1 GPLPAARRESAAGPP
16 IICVANNPYERI
28 LRPVLRVR
36 RECQRG
42 SNKDCYEK
50 PRMHKGAGASHAINE
65 ERAYTTSTSIM
76 ETRFFRSL
84 DRTSASSCL
93 GSTPDGM

>member
-1 GPLPAARRESAAGPP
+1 ILVRFGPLLTARRESAAGAP
-16 IICVANNPYERI
+16 IFGVANNQYDRI

-50 PRMHKGAGASHAINE
+50 PPMHKGAGASHAIDE
-65 ERAYTTSTSIM
+65 ERAYTTSTSIL

-93 GSTPDGM
+93 G